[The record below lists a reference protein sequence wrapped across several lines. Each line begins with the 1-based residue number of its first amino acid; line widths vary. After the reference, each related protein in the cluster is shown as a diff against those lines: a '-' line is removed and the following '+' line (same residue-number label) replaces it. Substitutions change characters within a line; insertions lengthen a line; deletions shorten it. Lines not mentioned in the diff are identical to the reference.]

1 MQLDALVKLC
11 YWVVSVVLKDL
22 IGQDI
27 GYH

>member
-1 MQLDALVKLC
+1 MELDALVKLH
-11 YWVVSVVLKDL
+11 YWVASVVLKDR